1 MFTFEINFVSFVPRE
16 ERDYYEY
23 YCVNNITVRKQ
34 TCLSLLYWSRLCLMK
49 SCSPRVR
56 SWLIWNNIKYTHF
69 YFHPFWSIC
78 KSRKNSKLN
87 CSIVENSDYCTVNIF
102 LVHVI
107 KRVLT
112 WDRKQEHKTRIALTK
127 IYPADHKKWFC
138 TSSASELTLIPYV
151 YAHSV
156 QRTKNPLN

>member
-1 MFTFEINFVSFVPRE
+1 MLIAYWPGKLFNTRWDFYLVVMFTFEINFVSFVPRE

-23 YCVNNITVRKQ
+23 YCVNNTTLRKQ

-56 SWLIWNNIKYTHF
+56 SWLIWNNIKIFWVHTF
-69 YFHPFWSIC
+69 LFHPFWSMC

-87 CSIVENSDYCTVNIF
+87 WSIVDNSYKCTVNIF

-112 WDRKQEHKTRIALTK
+112 WGRK
-127 IYPADHKKWFC
+127 
-138 TSSASELTLIPYV
+138 
-151 YAHSV
+151 
-156 QRTKNPLN
+156 